1 MYKLFKYRIVSWGIV
16 NVNLNEKLL
25 DIFIVIIFNNK

>member
-1 MYKLFKYRIVSWGIV
+1 MYKLFKYRIVSWVIV